1 LLNPGPGEGKE
12 GRRVDSFCEEM
23 SHHTGISTG
32 ITKNSRIDAS
42 GTQAN
47 RTDSSRQ
54 KYLKEV
60 AKEIHLK

>member
-1 LLNPGPGEGKE
+1 
-12 GRRVDSFCEEM
+12 M